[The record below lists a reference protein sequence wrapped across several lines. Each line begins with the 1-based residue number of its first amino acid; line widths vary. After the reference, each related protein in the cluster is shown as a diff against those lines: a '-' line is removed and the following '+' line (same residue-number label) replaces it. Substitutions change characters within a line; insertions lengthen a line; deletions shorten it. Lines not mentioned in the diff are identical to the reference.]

1 MSMIWI
7 ILLTLVAE
15 AGGHCVSP
23 APEPA
28 RSASDATVRPQQGA
42 APSRSLSVAR
52 RSWHRACPGYWTLAG
67 LEEFDTEEVDETW
80 MVHLDAIASVPGS
93 WLCLAWSRSRSAP
106 RASAGIARPPQS
118 SFPLRC

>member
-1 MSMIWI
+1 MSMAWI
-7 ILLTLVAE
+7 IILTLVAE
-15 AGGHCVSP
+15 AGGHGAPS

-28 RSASDATVRPQQGA
+28 RSASDATVRPRGS

-52 RSWHRACPGYWTLAG
+52 KTWHRTCPGYSILAS

-106 RASAGIARPPQS
+106 RPSAGITSLPQS
-118 SFPLRC
+118 SIPLRC